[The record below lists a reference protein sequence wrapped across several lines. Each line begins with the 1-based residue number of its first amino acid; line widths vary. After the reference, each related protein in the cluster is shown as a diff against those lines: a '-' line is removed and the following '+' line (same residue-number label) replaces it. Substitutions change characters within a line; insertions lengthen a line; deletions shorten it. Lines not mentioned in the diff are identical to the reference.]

1 MAVASCLFCCWHC
14 RLVMKW
20 RFSDRVR
27 HQMAAFMNGFSE
39 FVPHDLLKIFDEN
52 EVEVIRFS
60 AASL

>member
-1 MAVASCLFCCWHC
+1 
-14 RLVMKW
+14 MKW

-60 AASL
+60 AASLWDDAD